1 MLCKGVV
8 EFVAGGSFQRAAQQS
23 SLDVRDRVRSSQALR
38 NKYMRRLEEY
48 VTFGFCVTVTMAPQP
63 PPPTKSGWS
72 RRTVTEDTLE
82 EWEQVDND
90 ETTLVSAAAN
100 AQELRFLRGA
110 CCPHATVDECAR
122 FAEAGSKDW
131 GQARANLQAYL
142 DWKRLHSLLDSIPS
156 PALADGE
163 DSNQFDVQLWSL
175 AMEKACVFHQQQAQE
190 SIQSDSTAAATAAS
204 TRPDAGRDQQ
214 PQPQLPPIL
223 VAPVR
228 NLTDSPVTCRDG
240 HRLLAVWPARLPLSA
255 LHNEPLHTYTTCLAL
270 YLYYTL
276 IAPFESNS
284 DNDASEKASKT
295 SRTTQKVTI
304 LVDCRAGTNWPNV
317 PVYKMY
323 GFVQHV
329 CQVLRRLF
337 PGLVQNRVLV
347 APIPTIASLL
357 GVQDHG
363 TAARCRRAPPRAP
376 RVAGPSTS
384 CTAVLPS
391 SLESILAPSDLAWLE
406 SLRQNATSV

>member
-1 MLCKGVV
+1 M
-8 EFVAGGSFQRAAQQS
+8 
-23 SLDVRDRVRSSQALR
+23 SLLGA
-38 NKYMRRLEEY
+38 
-48 VTFGFCVTVTMAPQP
+48 TVSTMAPQ

-82 EWEQVDND
+82 DELEQVDHD
-90 ETTLVSAAAN
+90 ETTLVSAASA
-100 AQELRFLRGA
+100 AAKEQRFLREA
-110 CCPHATVDECAR
+110 CGPHATVDECAR
-122 FAEAGSKDW
+122 FAEAWSKDW
-131 GQARANLQAYL
+131 EQARANLQSYL
-142 DWKRLHSLLDSIPS
+142 DWKRLHSLDSIPS

-163 DSNQFDVQLWSL
+163 DPNQFDVQLWSL
-175 AMEKACVFHQQQAQE
+175 AMEKAYVFHQQQAQE
-190 SIQSDSTAAATAAS
+190 SIQTDSTAAANAATAAFA
-204 TRPDAGRDQQ
+204 RPDAGRDQQ
-214 PQPQLPPIL
+214 PQSQPQLPPIL

-240 HRLLAVWPARLPLSA
+240 HRLLAVWPARLPLLA

-276 IAPFESNS
+276 IAPFESNN
-284 DNDASEKASKT
+284 DNDTSEKASKT

-337 PGLVQNRVLV
+337 PGLVHRVLV
-347 APIPTIASLL
+347 APIPTIACWAYKIMAPLL
-357 GVQDHG
+357 D
-363 TAARCRRAPPRAP
+363 ADLRRLVHL
-376 RVAGPSTS
+376 VAGPSTS